1 MSKQVGLVRSVIEKE
16 ERRFVYIVIVYIRV
30 LAGIGSLWAG
40 EVLLR
45 LSRYVDPTAVRIAV
59 PLRCRCSCRF
69 DAQVTGLDA
78 SSCLAAVFTTL

>member
-1 MSKQVGLVRSVIEKE
+1 MSKQAGVVCSVRKKE
-16 ERRFVYIVIVYIRV
+16 ERDFVYINVYIRV
-30 LAGIGSLWAG
+30 LAESGSLWAG
-40 EVLLR
+40 EIPLR
-45 LSRYVDPTAVRIAV
+45 RSRYVDPTAVRIAV